1 MIKREI
7 ALDIISD
14 MVSYYNLNNPMHEE
28 IYIKAKFENTNND
41 ALLGL
46 EVRHGYEE
54 ITDENYKYKTDWIL
68 SINKKTEPK
77 LLTANP
83 YQVHSVL
90 EKIDKFNVYTQLD
103 VVYDVSNNKY
113 QFVILPMEKIT
124 PKSMHL
130 ITYAVYNVL
139 PGLTNGEF
147 ISQKRISKNENFDAE
162 YIFQEFAEDFSL

>member
-14 MVSYYNLNNPMHEE
+14 IVSQYNLNDPMREE

-54 ITDENYKYKTDWIL
+54 ITNENYKYKTDWVL
-68 SINKKTEPK
+68 SLNKSTEPK

-83 YQVHSVL
+83 YQVNSVL